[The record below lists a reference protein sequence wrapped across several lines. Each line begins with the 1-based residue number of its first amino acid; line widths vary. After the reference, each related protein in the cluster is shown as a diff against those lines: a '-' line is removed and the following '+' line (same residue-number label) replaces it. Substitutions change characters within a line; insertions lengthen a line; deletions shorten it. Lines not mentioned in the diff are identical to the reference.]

1 MAAQHIIRIGL
12 AVLGSGASL
21 ALSWPYWRN
30 FEYWAESS
38 HGMWQVYFVLGFV
51 LAVYVFY
58 AFLGRLT
65 HAVRA
70 RRARAAHGARS
81 QRNRRMPAG
90 RTHHELRT
98 GQNPAR
104 KGVKAA
110 PRAVRA
116 RPDGAHLPRA
126 VGSLVRRH
134 ARADAAVPQS
144 ATPVTTAVDGKR
156 VFQAYNCMGCH
167 TIVGN
172 GAYFGPDLTQ
182 LYGKVGP
189 CLAGGVP
196 ALGRS
201 VADQRRRRHAAAQR
215 SDRHRS
221 RRRLDRRLPA
231 KYPAA
236 AERIAR
242 RGAHAIVD
250 AEPAAVARRNRKLI
264 AFLKYT
270 SAMNTEGWPPKPRVD
285 GLAFAYAKPMPASLQ
300 TASTA
305 TQPASA
311 AHGQGTAGATVSEAA
326 HGEQVARDTGCIAC
340 HSSGS
345 QRLVGPGW
353 ADLYGSGV
361 ALRRRQHRADEA
373 YLKESIVDPDARVVA
388 GFAPHLMP
396 SYAGVLDEGQIA
408 AVVAYIRSL
417 AGESSH
423 DPHRIPDP
431 APQPALLHADAGA
444 VLLPGRLRPA
454 ARPPST
460 STPRCS
466 RAR

>member
-1 MAAQHIIRIGL
+1 MSCSPGKPCEERQNRRRAL
-12 AVLGSGASL
+12 FVLGLMGLIFL
-21 ALSWPYWRN
+21 ALS
-30 FEYWAESS
+30 AAS
-38 HGMWQVYFVLGFV
+38 FVDTRGQTLPSAISYSG
-51 LAVYVFY
+51 
-58 AFLGRLT
+58 
-65 HAVRA
+65 HA
-70 RRARAAHGARS
+70 
-81 QRNRRMPAG
+81 
-90 RTHHELRT
+90 
-98 GQNPAR
+98 
-104 KGVKAA
+104 
-110 PRAVRA
+110 
-116 RPDGAHLPRA
+116 
-126 VGSLVRRH
+126 
-134 ARADAAVPQS
+134 
-144 ATPVTTAVDGKR
+144 AVDGKR

-189 CLAGGVP
+189 AWLEAFLPSAGAWPTSGAVAMQLRNEAIATEAGVDSID
-196 ALGRS
+196 AYL
-201 VADQRRRRHAAAQR
+201 Q
-215 SDRHRS
+215 
-221 RRRLDRRLPA
+221 

-242 RGAHAIVD
+242 RSAHASLMPNLPLSHDEIG
-250 AEPAAVARRNRKLI
+250 KLI

-270 SAMNTEGWPPKPRVD
+270 SAINTEGWPPKPRVD
-285 GLAFAYAKPMPASLQ
+285 GLDFPYAKPMPASLQ

-326 HGEQVARDTGCIAC
+326 HGEQVARDTGCLAC

-361 ALRRRQHRADEA
+361 ALADGSTVRADEA

-396 SYAGVLDEGQIA
+396 SYAGMLDEAQIA

-417 AGESSH
+417 AGE
-423 DPHRIPDP
+423 
-431 APQPALLHADAGA
+431 QP
-444 VLLPGRLRPA
+444 
-454 ARPPST
+454 
-460 STPRCS
+460 
-466 RAR
+466 